1 MATEQIGSKGVS
13 DISPP
18 YTARMGFGRFGQVEA
33 RLEAVLA
40 TLALSALVFVPI
52 IGKLSALIFL
62 VSGII
67 LCVLRPGDM
76 LIKGLRHWPVLL
88 LPLLCILSFTWS
100 REPMLSLRFGVQLF
114 ATAIVTVA
122 ICRNISARAFVMTL
136 FVCMLVSMLVSLAVG
151 DVRSDT
157 GARLGVYGSKNA
169 FAGAASTFT
178 VLAFGVALMRQ
189 IIWPIRV
196 SGLLGAIIG
205 TGLVLSAQ
213 SVSAILF
220 LLPTLLALFIAMKI
234 HRLGALPAWSVVVFV
249 GLGLILAG
257 LALQANWSAISAY
270 VLESTGKDLTLTGRT
285 ELWAAAVAL
294 IAERPF
300 LGVGYQA
307 FWVPGHADAE
317 TLWFMFGI
325 ESQSGFNFHN
335 MYLSN
340 AVEIGIP
347 GAVVQA
353 AILLGT
359 AVYMGVWAVRSGSAV
374 PATLFA
380 LVFVAVLGSAVEVP
394 LFFQFSLRTVIV
406 FAALIYA
413 REALHRRYARSD

>member
-1 MATEQIGSKGVS
+1 MTTVQIGSTGVS
-13 DISPP
+13 DISPQ
-18 YTARMGFGRFGQVEA
+18 YTARLGFGRFGQVEA
-33 RLEAVLA
+33 RLEPVLA
-40 TLALSALVFVPI
+40 ILALSALVFVPI

-62 VSGII
+62 ASGII

-76 LIKGLRHWPVLL
+76 LFKGLRHWPVLL
-88 LPLLCILSFTWS
+88 LPFLCILSFTWS
-100 REPMLSLRFGVQLF
+100 REPMLSLRFGAQLF

-122 ICRNISARAFVMTL
+122 ICRHMSARAFVMTL

-151 DVRSDT
+151 EVRSDT

-178 VLAFGVALMRQ
+178 VLALGVALMRQ

-196 SGLLGAIIG
+196 LGLLGAIIG
-205 TGLVLSAQ
+205 TNLVFSAQ

-220 LLPTLLALFIAMKI
+220 LLPTLLALLIALKI
-234 HRLGALPAWSVVVFV
+234 HRLGALPAWSVVAFV

-257 LALQANWSAISAY
+257 LGLQANWSAISAY

-285 ELWAAAVAL
+285 ELWAAAAAL

-325 ESQSGFNFHN
+325 ESRSGFNFHN

-359 AVYMGVWAVRSGSAV
+359 AVYIGVWAVRSDNAV

-394 LFFQFSLRTVIV
+394 LFFQFSLRTMIV